1 MTGGGARPSASEGWA
16 LAFGAAVVV
25 AVEFAVIGLAPAMAE
40 AMRLSPQGA
49 GWFVTGFALGSA
61 LLGPVA
67 AIATRR
73 LRADRVMVLA
83 LLPYAANLLLPIL
96 DAPLLVQALRVAQ
109 GATLPL
115 YVGVASEVLSRLL
128 GRDDRA
134 IARIYLGVTLG
145 GLIGVPGG
153 AAVAALAGWAA
164 PLLLLGGLAAAA
176 IAAIA
181 ALPRLRLQ
189 AAPQAGIGDQLR
201 VAAEP
206 AVAAH
211 LLLSLLQFA
220 AMFCTY
226 AYLGAIL
233 DGAGQGGAA
242 MGGWL
247 LLFGVAGF
255 AGNGI
260 AGHLAGRSVTA
271 ATVAVAALIA
281 LPGLALQVMPLP
293 PTALAPLLAVWGA
306 AHAAG
311 FVISQLRVTRA
322 AARTPRLAA
331 ALNIAAANLGIAL
344 GSAAGGAALAAG
356 GIGALGWAGCGLGL
370 LALGLA
376 LAAGRQPRAAAA
388 WRTATIGRDGDAGR

>member
-1 MTGGGARPSASEGWA
+1 VTGGGARPPAVEAWL

-25 AVEFAVIGLAPAMAE
+25 AVEFMVIGLAPAMAE
-40 AMRLSPQGA
+40 AMRLTPQGA

-61 LLGPVA
+61 VLGPAA

-73 LRADRVMVLA
+73 LRADRAMALA
-83 LLPYAANLLLPIL
+83 LLPYAANLLV
-96 DAPLLVQALRVAQ
+96 PLLREPLLIQALRVVQ

-115 YVGVASEVLSRLL
+115 FIGVASEVLSRLL

-134 IARIYLGVTLG
+134 IARIYLGVTVG
-145 GLIGVPGG
+145 GLLGVPGG
-153 AAVAALAGWAA
+153 VAIAAAAGWAA
-164 PLLLLGGLAAAA
+164 PLLLTGGLALAAV
-176 IAAIA
+176 AAIA
-181 ALPRLRLQ
+181 ALPRLRLL

-206 AVAAH
+206 AVALH

-226 AYLGAIL
+226 AYLGTIL
-233 DGAGQGGAA
+233 DGADQGGAKPGGAA

-247 LLFGVAGF
+247 LLFGIAGL
-255 AGNGI
+255 AGNWL

-271 ATVAVAALIA
+271 AAVAVAALIT
-281 LPGLALQVMPLP
+281 LPGLVLQAMPLP
-293 PTALAPLLAVWGA
+293 PAALVPLLAAWGG

-322 AARTPRLAA
+322 AAHTPRLAA
-331 ALNIAAANLGIAL
+331 ALNISAANLGIAL
-344 GSAAGGAALAAG
+344 GAAAGGWALSRG

-376 LAAGRQPRAAAA
+376 LATGRQSH
-388 WRTATIGRDGDAGR
+388 ATLTFRFPK

>member
-1 MTGGGARPSASEGWA
+1 MTPRRRPSGGGARPPASEGWA

-25 AVEFAVIGLAPAMAE
+25 AVEFVVIGLAPAMAE
-40 AMRLSPQGA
+40 ATGLTPQGA
-49 GWFVTGFALGSA
+49 GWLVTGFALGSA

-73 LRADRVMVLA
+73 LRADRAMMLA
-83 LLPYAANLLLPIL
+83 LLPYAANLLV
-96 DAPLLVQALRVAQ
+96 PLLREPLLIQALRVAQ

-115 YVGVASEVLSRLL
+115 FIGVASEVLSRLL

-134 IARIYLGVTLG
+134 IARIYLGVTVG
-145 GLIGVPGG
+145 GLLGVPGG
-153 AAVAALAGWAA
+153 VAIAAAAGWAA
-164 PLLLLGGLAAAA
+164 PLLLLGGLATAA

-206 AVAAH
+206 AVALH

-226 AYLGAIL
+226 AYLGTIL
-233 DGAGQGGAA
+233 GAAGQDGAAI
-242 MGGWL
+242 GGWL
-247 LLFGVAGF
+247 LLFGIAGL
-255 AGNGI
+255 AGNAL
-260 AGHLAGRSVTA
+260 AGHAAGRAAGTA
-271 ATVAVAALIA
+271 AAGVAAVIA
-281 LPGLALQVMPLP
+281 LPGLVLQGMPLP
-293 PTALAPLLAVWGA
+293 PLALTPLLAAWGA

-311 FVISQLRVTRA
+311 FVICQLRVTRA

-331 ALNIAAANLGIAL
+331 ALNISAANLGIAL
-344 GSAAGGAALAAG
+344 GAAAGGWALSAG
-356 GIGALGWAGCGLGL
+356 GIGALGWAGFGLGL

-376 LAAGRQPRAAAA
+376 LATGRQPHAAVTF
-388 WRTATIGRDGDAGR
+388 RFPK